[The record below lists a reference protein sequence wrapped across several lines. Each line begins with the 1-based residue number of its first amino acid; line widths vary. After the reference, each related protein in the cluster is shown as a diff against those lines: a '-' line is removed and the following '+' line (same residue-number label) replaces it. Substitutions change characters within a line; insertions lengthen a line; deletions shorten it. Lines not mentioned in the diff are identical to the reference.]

1 MYGRSSIWREIIV
14 KSTQSC
20 RFSNDKGIS
29 LGVAHYHCWLNR
41 IERGKGQNGSIL
53 VGNGTEAMGATANKS
68 ILTAA
73 IGKNH
78 AVRRFARSSESTPE
92 GPEEKAKSFLRMVG
106 YEDEYVVNGVVDAL
120 KQSGMSGEALLAMVR
135 SMAGRWE
142 VGEDD
147 GLEALVVSIQKNL
160 AQTQGKELVQVWCV
174 PPQVWSSNEGQEEEA
189 PKTGMEKEKMMERA
203 FLVEALEGTTLT
215 DVAKFGDGPG
225 ASTLGEYIE
234 CACSGIMAC
243 STCHV
248 VIDPEWFQNSKIGPP
263 CEDEQDMIDLAFS
276 PRATSRLGCQIV
288 LTKELNGV
296 IIQLPRDANNLMDY
310 VPF

>member
-1 MYGRSSIWREIIV
+1 MGRAHPH
-14 KSTQSC
+14 
-20 RFSNDKGIS
+20 
-29 LGVAHYHCWLNR
+29 LGLWNR
-41 IERGKGQNGSIL
+41 IERGGSRSGSLFTNNNRIL
-53 VGNGTEAMGATANKS
+53 VV
-68 ILTAA
+68 
-73 IGKNH
+73 GKNYV
-78 AVRRFARSSESTPE
+78 VRGFARSSESTPE

-106 YEDEYVVNGVVDAL
+106 YEDESVVNGVVEAL

-142 VGEDD
+142 VGEDE
-147 GLEALVVSIQKNL
+147 GLEALVASVQQSL
-160 AQTQGKELVQVWCV
+160 AQTQGRELVQVWCV
-174 PPQVWSSNEGQEEEA
+174 PPQAWNSDEGQDEALMTEAEE
-189 PKTGMEKEKMMERA
+189 KKMMDRA

-215 DVAKFGDGPG
+215 DVAKFGEGTG

-248 VIDPEWFQNSKIGPP
+248 VIDPQWFQNSKIGPP

-288 LTKELNGV
+288 LTKELNGMV
-296 IIQLPRDANNLMDY
+296 IRLPKDANNLMDH